1 MKLVKFIIVVLVLS
15 LLVSSLSHA
24 NEKEYERGRYVCSD
38 LNERDFKLNPQD
50 LDERYFHFS
59 CEVIKG
65 NDSVGLPELYI
76 LADKHSHLLA
86 NNFLANYLQTN
97 GELNNSFI
105 EITTVDEAI
114 KYRMRTQALI
124 KLIPNYPYS
133 TLYEFIERDDQIELD
148 SAYKL
153 PHLYFVKYNLGIIGD
168 YHVALL
174 NSPSYEGDKN
184 LETYPEYN
192 TNMYDSLENVVKY
205 AGECANLPQ
214 KPHFNL
220 ERYNATIKAC
230 NLMRDAAKNIDLLEE
245 NRKNIL
251 KTCDDFT
258 EDEESCP
265 EYYKAHD
272 EISELM
278 VDYVAKY
285 VELLGEFL

>member
-15 LLVSSLSHA
+15 LLVSSLSYA
-24 NEKEYERGRYVCSD
+24 EQKYKRGRYVCSD
-38 LNERDFKLNPQD
+38 ETEELFNRYSED
-50 LDERYFHFS
+50 LHYRYLHFS

-76 LADKHSHLLA
+76 LADRHSNLLA
-86 NNFLANYLQTN
+86 NDFLANYLQTN
-97 GELNNSFI
+97 GELDNSFI

-153 PHLYFVKYNLGIIGD
+153 PHLYLLKYNLGIIGD
-168 YHVALL
+168 YRVVLI
-174 NSPSYEGDKN
+174 NSPNYEGDKN
-184 LETYPEYN
+184 LETYPDYN
-192 TNMYDSLENVVKY
+192 TKMYDSLENVVKY

-220 ERYNATIKAC
+220 ERYQATIKAC
-230 NLMRDAAKNIDLLEE
+230 ALMRELALNIDPLEAK
-245 NRKNIL
+245 RKNIL
-251 KTCDDFT
+251 KTCDNLT

-265 EYYKAHD
+265 EYYKAHY
-272 EISELM
+272 EISKFM
-278 VDYVAKY
+278 SDYMDKY
-285 VELLGEFL
+285 DELLVEFL